1 VKSIPDLYRKLM
13 KALLKFS
20 EVIIFLTNQSAEN
33 QFPLSDSGPTYRD
46 QTHLYFL
53 GSMFF
58 SSYYQSYFDQQNSY
72 NHHISA
78 LEWVGFS

>member
-1 VKSIPDLYRKLM
+1 M

-46 QTHLYFL
+46 QTHFSFL

-58 SSYYQSYFDQQNSY
+58 SPYYQSYFDKQ
-72 NHHISA
+72 
-78 LEWVGFS
+78 